1 MRTVAAVLDKNG
13 SHRQSRG
20 HPIVTVRVWDPL
32 VRIVHWSLA
41 IAVAL
46 GWATTLPVLSAWHV
60 AVGYVALALV
70 AVRVVWGFVGP
81 RTARFAAFVRSPRAT
96 WTYARLAVRGR
107 ARRHLG
113 HNPLGGWMVLALFSC
128 VAGLAATGWLYST
141 DEFWGDRT
149 VERIHIDF
157 AWAIVALAALHVAGV
172 IVTGLVQRENLVAA
186 MLHGSKRDP
195 AEGDVI

>member
-1 MRTVAAVLDKNG
+1 MRIVAWDVPVRLFHGALAVLAVF
-13 SHRQSRG
+13 SFTTG
-20 HPIVTVRVWDPL
+20 HVGGEWL
-32 VRIVHWSLA
+32 
-41 IAVAL
+41 
-46 GWATTLPVLSAWHV
+46 AWHMRS
-60 AVGYVALALV
+60 GYCILALV
-70 AVRVVWGFVGP
+70 AFRIAWGLVGSE
-81 RTARFAAFVRSPRAT
+81 TARFSAFLRGPGAALR
-96 WTYARLAVRGR
+96 YGR
-107 ARRHLG
+107 ETFARRHPAVLG

>member
-1 MRTVAAVLDKNG
+1 M
-13 SHRQSRG
+13 
-20 HPIVTVRVWDPL
+20 TVRVWDPL
-32 VRIVHWSLA
+32 VRIIHWSLA

-46 GWATTLPVLSAWHV
+46 GWATTIPALSGWHV
-60 AVGYVALALV
+60 EVGYAALALV
-70 AVRVVWGFVGP
+70 VVRIVWGFVGP
-81 RTARFAAFVRSPRAT
+81 RTARFARFVRSPRAT
-96 WTYARLAVRGR
+96 WAYAGDVVRGR

-113 HNPLGGWMVLALFSC
+113 HNPLGAWMVLALFFC

-141 DEFWGDRT
+141 DAFWGDRT
-149 VERIHIDF
+149 VEQIHLDF